1 MTERMASALAQDGW
15 QVSKRHRE
23 IERREAQGDKGPRI

>member
-1 MTERMASALAQDGW
+1 LANALAANGW

-23 IERREAQGDKGPRI
+23 LERRSQGAVT